1 MSTETITCTECKD
14 AGQHKIHQGM
24 ETIHHDINTIW
35 TTHYESGDSII
46 MTMSFLSCSCLCVVD
61 FLAIFQKLNPQK
73 KAALE
78 EQCRDWKVFCSIS
91 HPHRWE
97 LVVDNLIKSVGGSL
111 ATDLD
116 NLWKQLHPSQSTG
129 LSHSIHSTSW
139 IQEYMNYTYLL
150 WHAYDDNNHRMSW

>member
-1 MSTETITCTECKD
+1 
-14 AGQHKIHQGM
+14 
-24 ETIHHDINTIW
+24 
-35 TTHYESGDSII
+35 

-61 FLAIFQKLNPQK
+61 FLPIFQNLNPQK

-78 EQCRDWKVFCSIS
+78 AQCRDWKVFCSIS

-129 LSHSIHSTSW
+129 LSHSMHSTSY
-139 IQEYMNYTYLL
+139 IYGSASPDNDNIMITVIMHRINLL
-150 WHAYDDNNHRMSW
+150 SCLTDYV